1 MQKMNPKALIIYL
14 ALMATLCGQTP
25 PAASPALAAE
35 VSTGPIF
42 LDDSDDALGAV
53 SSAMAAR
60 RDAEKYIADKGWTL
74 GFGDQGRHVVIGT
87 SGIAGDPSSPSFQAA
102 RQTGYLKAL
111 LDAKEQVAM
120 SLTERV
126 ATETLYGFDK
136 SASNPENFAA
146 PAAPSKE
153 PAPLSIYQKIKLLIH
168 ARLDEA
174 LKNKGIEPKQA
185 TKEQIKAVETA
196 VLTTEFRRTITR
208 MAAAEVGALITQKIF
223 EDGNSIAVIAY
234 YTPRTKELMAAMLGK
249 GPAPKSKPQETP
261 VAKWINN
268 FSKYDLY
275 ASQGVQIRVDENGNA
290 NLIAFGQLPITIN
303 SADGLKD
310 ALRGAETAARGAM
323 RDFAGEFVEAEIKQ
337 QIVERSKQYGDMD
350 KGLAEVEEDRSTKE
364 RIKARAEA
372 LTIQGVSPIR
382 TWTIPKDSRSGR
394 GLAGVVVSWNIANAK
409 RANQDRQEFNNSAGS
424 KGGDGTA
431 TNDIKA
437 SPKPSAAP
445 SKQTFDPTKKVD
457 NKVQSKEADPF

>member
-1 MQKMNPKALIIYL
+1 MQKMNPKALIIHL

-25 PAASPALAAE
+25 PAASPAPAAE
-35 VSTGPIF
+35 VSTGAIF

-53 SSAMAAR
+53 SSAAAAK
-60 RDAEKYIADKGWTL
+60 RDAEKYIADKGWNL
-74 GFGDQGRHVVIGT
+74 GFNDQGRYVVVGT
-87 SGIAGDPSSPSFQAA
+87 SDIAGEPSSPSFQAA
-102 RQTGYLKAL
+102 RQSGYGKAL

-120 SLTERV
+120 LYSQKV
-126 ATETLYGFDK
+126 ATETMYGSEK

-223 EDGNSIAVIAY
+223 EDGNSIAVVAY
-234 YTPRTKELMAAMLGK
+234 YTPRTKELMDAMLGK

-268 FSKYDLY
+268 FTKAELY
-275 ASQGVQIRVDENGNA
+275 ASQGVQIRVDENGDA
-290 NLIAFGQLPITIN
+290 NLIAFGQTPVTIN
-303 SADGLKD
+303 STL
-310 ALRGAETAARGAM
+310 GAKVAEGAAVTVAMGAM

-350 KGLAEVEEDRSTKE
+350 KGLAEVEQDMAIKE
-364 RIKARAEA
+364 KIKARADA
-372 LTIQGVSPIR
+372 LTIQGVTPPIR
-382 TWTIPKDSRSGR
+382 TWTTKDTRSGR
-394 GLAGVVVSWNIANAK
+394 ILTGVVVSWNIANAK
-409 RANQDRQEFNNSAGS
+409 RANQDRQDFNNSAGS

-437 SPKPSAAP
+437 SSKPSAAP
-445 SKQTFDPTKKVD
+445 SKQTFDPTKKVN